1 MSIYEVYERV
11 YLFSVILLKQDFRKK
26 NILLFPEPDFFKK
39 GFFFVLLKIN
49 NYLLYVYEIVILFK
63 DCLVIWDCSDLY
75 LKAQVHIRY
84 ISSCVWIFK
93 KIFLSRFTGS

>member
-11 YLFSVILLKQDFRKK
+11 YLFSIILLKQDFRKK

-49 NYLLYVYEIVILFK
+49 NYLL
-63 DCLVIWDCSDLY
+63 
-75 LKAQVHIRY
+75 
-84 ISSCVWIFK
+84 
-93 KIFLSRFTGS
+93 